1 MSLLAKIPSRILL
14 CAWLLALVP
23 AAGARAELIVVA
35 NEHAGTLSIIDG
47 ETGGARTLTVG
58 GDPHNLAVTAGGG
71 RVIVTHP
78 SAGRVSV
85 IDPRLPKVLKRL
97 AVPGRPHGVA
107 VGPDDRWAFIGAE
120 TGRRLYRLDLAK
132 LELAGAFALSPAPHN
147 LAVTATGR
155 AWITVQGGSTLW
167 LVDLGSGAPVHR
179 LDTPAMPHDLALS
192 RQGGALWV
200 TNWGSPDVF
209 LVQGD
214 PPRLLTVKIGGR
226 EAHHVALTPDGAG
239 AWITNHGSE
248 DISVIDTARRRE
260 VARIAVGDA
269 PHHVAFS
276 RDGRWAYVA
285 NSGSNDVSVIDVAAR
300 REVRRLRAGAH
311 PHGIV
316 TIPGNV
322 ATFDAPD
329 LQSAEADFAHSAE
342 AVTSAAKAGRS
353 AKADGGKGR
362 GFSALQ

>member
-1 MSLLAKIPSRILL
+1 MNPLGKIRSGVLL

-23 AAGARAELIVVA
+23 AVGARAELIVVA
-35 NEHAGTLSIIDG
+35 NEYAGTFSIIDG
-47 ETGGARTLTVG
+47 ETGAARTLDVG

-78 SAGRVSV
+78 SAGQVSV
-85 IDPRLPKVLKRL
+85 IDPRTPRVLKRF

-107 VGPDDRWAFIGAE
+107 VGADDRWAFIGAE

-132 LELAGAFALSPAPHN
+132 LELAGASAIEPAPHN

-167 LVDLGSGAPVHR
+167 LVDLASGAPVHR
-179 LDTPAMPHDLALS
+179 LDTPATPHDLALS
-192 RQGGALWV
+192 RQGGGLWV

-226 EAHHVALTPDGAG
+226 QPHHVALTPDGAG

-248 DISVIDTARRRE
+248 DISVIDTAKRRE
-260 VARIAVGDA
+260 LGRINKKLENLTGRVAEQQKAIDA
-269 PHHVAFS
+269 ISAQLSERS
-276 RDGRWAYVA
+276 RDPLGAILDTVKRWKEKGLIPALALLGMTLFRAYL
-285 NSGSNDVSVIDVAAR
+285 GKR
-300 REVRRLRAGAH
+300 RKAL
-311 PHGIV
+311 P
-316 TIPGNV
+316 
-322 ATFDAPD
+322 
-329 LQSAEADFAHSAE
+329 
-342 AVTSAAKAGRS
+342 TSEDTEKTE
-353 AKADGGKGR
+353 
-362 GFSALQ
+362 

>member
-1 MSLLAKIPSRILL
+1 MGALAKIRSGILL

-35 NEHAGTLSIIDG
+35 NEYAGTLSIIDG
-47 ETGGARTLTVG
+47 ATGAARTLTVG

-78 SAGRVSV
+78 SAGQVSV
-85 IDPRLPKVLKRL
+85 IDPRTPRVLKRF

-107 VGPDDRWAFIGAE
+107 VSADDRWAFIGAE

-132 LELAGAFALSPAPHN
+132 LELAGAFAIEPAPHN

-167 LVDLGSGAPVHR
+167 LVELASGAPVHR
-179 LDTPAMPHDLALS
+179 LETSALPHDLALS
-192 RQGGALWV
+192 RQGGGLWV

-226 EAHHVALTPDGAG
+226 QAHHVALTPEGVMSRLDARLIHLAVHRPYVLVLGALCLAQLHHLLLQFHLALTQLSLIISKLLETFAELDVQRPRCAKHSDDGQG
-239 AWITNHGSE
+239 
-248 DISVIDTARRRE
+248 
-260 VARIAVGDA
+260 
-269 PHHVAFS
+269 
-276 RDGRWAYVA
+276 
-285 NSGSNDVSVIDVAAR
+285 
-300 REVRRLRAGAH
+300 
-311 PHGIV
+311 
-316 TIPGNV
+316 
-322 ATFDAPD
+322 
-329 LQSAEADFAHSAE
+329 
-342 AVTSAAKAGRS
+342 
-353 AKADGGKGR
+353 
-362 GFSALQ
+362 